1 MLPAHGRDV
10 GTVGGEFDAILT
22 VDVFLIL
29 CVRVIE
35 TIAILRRATVIAA
48 VDILWTLGCGA
59 QVG

>member
-22 VDVFLIL
+22 VDVFFIQ

-48 VDILWTLGCGA
+48 VDISWTLWWGSK
-59 QVG
+59 